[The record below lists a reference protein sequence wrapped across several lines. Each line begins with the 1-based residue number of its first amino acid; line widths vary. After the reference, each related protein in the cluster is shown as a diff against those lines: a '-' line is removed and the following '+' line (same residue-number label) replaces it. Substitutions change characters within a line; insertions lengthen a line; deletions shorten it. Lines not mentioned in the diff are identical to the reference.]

1 MQRVFRDRLEDL
13 PCPVAYG
20 FPFGHLP
27 RAWTL
32 PFGGVA
38 RLEARD
44 EGAVARLGLIGPC
57 VG

>member
-1 MQRVFRDRLEDL
+1 MLRVLRNRLEEL

-32 PFGGVA
+32 PFGGMA
-38 RLEARD
+38 RLEAGD